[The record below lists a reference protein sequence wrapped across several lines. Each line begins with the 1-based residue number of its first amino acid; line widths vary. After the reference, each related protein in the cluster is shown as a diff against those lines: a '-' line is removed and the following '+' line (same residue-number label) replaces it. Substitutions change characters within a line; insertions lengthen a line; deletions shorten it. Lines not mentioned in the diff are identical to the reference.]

1 LCDVH
6 IEEERYFGDTAQCL
20 EWYVADAIHSNTN
33 LFVVNGDLTT
43 YKATVKER
51 NLWIDMLIRM
61 ANHAP
66 VLLTAGN
73 HGAELT
79 GDLYVYAKAKGKFP
93 VYLCT
98 EPEFLELDRVA
109 IAVLPYPRK
118 AEYVGTPEE
127 VGLQTAFVE
136 ELEEFNQRFARRPDC
151 FRLFF
156 GHFGVAG
163 ARVSSGQPL
172 VGRCAEFP
180 LDPLLR
186 LQAQYVGLSHIHL
199 RQQLAPRV
207 WYAGSLSRCD
217 YSEEEDKGYHLVTLN
232 EPSVKS
238 DLSDLDVSFRVS
250 PTRRMVELQAVF
262 EGGEFHF
269 DHSPDPARLRDARV
283 KLVVTVA
290 KGLHESLGREE
301 QERLRERLLEANPAE
316 LKVKIEHEPETAIE
330 TAPLS
335 VARAAEDKL
344 RAYWALKGAPPAD
357 QQQRLLS
364 KLARV
369 ESAVPSQHNCTRRS
383 RFQYSTCS
391 VASLD
396 TCPPIRTKDIAS

>member
-1 LCDVH
+1 MCDVH

-109 IAVLPYPRK
+109 IAVFPYPRK
-118 AEYVGTPEE
+118 AEFVSTPEE
-127 VGLQTAFVE
+127 AGLQQAFLE
-136 ELEEFNQRFARRPDC
+136 GLEEFNQRFARRPDS

-344 RAYWALKGAPPAD
+344 RAYWALKGAPPAG

-364 KLARV
+364 KLAQV
-369 ESAVPSQHNCTRRS
+369 ESAVLSQHN
-383 RFQYSTCS
+383 
-391 VASLD
+391 
-396 TCPPIRTKDIAS
+396 